1 MCCGRNSGPFRTG
14 PAGYQPSR
22 TAQATAPM
30 ASLPST
36 WMTCEYVGRTRLV
49 VTGPATGRQYR
60 FAGPGV
66 RLPIDPRDRAA
77 VAAVPMLKRVGV
89 IPPFGR

>member
-14 PAGYQPSR
+14 SAGYQPSGA
-22 TAQATAPM
+22 AQATAPTTPPPG
-30 ASLPST
+30 A
-36 WMTCEYVGRTRLV
+36 WMTFEYVGRTRLV
-49 VTGPATGRQYR
+49 VTGPATGRLYR

-89 IPPFGR
+89 IAPFGR